1 MNKTLLAAAA
11 VTLFATS
18 TPICAQQMTTKQ
30 QLIGTWNVDRRPMVE
45 LRRALTG
52 QARLNGLTVYDGNR
66 LIMKSPGVIV
76 PMTGAL
82 SIVEIELVKAE

>member
-30 QLIGTWNVDRRPMVE
+30 QLIGTW
-45 LRRALTG
+45 
-52 QARLNGLTVYDGNR
+52 TVVTLGRFAFESRQISRDPPTR
-66 LIMKSPGVIV
+66 SASPSLAAV
-76 PMTGAL
+76 MR
-82 SIVEIELVKAE
+82 S